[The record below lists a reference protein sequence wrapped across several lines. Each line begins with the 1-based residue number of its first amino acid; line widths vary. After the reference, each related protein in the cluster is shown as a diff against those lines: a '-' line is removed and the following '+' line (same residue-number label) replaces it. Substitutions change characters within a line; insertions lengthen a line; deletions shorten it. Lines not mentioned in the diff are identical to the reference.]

1 MLPVGEGDD
10 QSSESTCQPPVAPVG
25 AKRPRWQEPLQE
37 RNCRRHIWAGA
48 GAGAGWEERGRC
60 MCKYQQEMGKVSIDV
75 LLAGLF
81 CLAIGG
87 IELTYTGKDQFAI
100 LQSKEKIGL
109 FWVPLKR

>member
-1 MLPVGEGDD
+1 
-10 QSSESTCQPPVAPVG
+10 
-25 AKRPRWQEPLQE
+25 
-37 RNCRRHIWAGA
+37 
-48 GAGAGWEERGRC
+48 

-100 LQSKEKIGL
+100 LQSKEKTGL
-109 FWVPLKR
+109 FWLPLKR

>member
-1 MLPVGEGDD
+1 
-10 QSSESTCQPPVAPVG
+10 
-25 AKRPRWQEPLQE
+25 
-37 RNCRRHIWAGA
+37 
-48 GAGAGWEERGRC
+48 

-87 IELTYTGKDQFAI
+87 IKLTYTGKDQFAI